1 MQKIRTACFFL
12 VVFLIALTLV
22 LASASCGSNSSM
34 GASQLQ
40 SITVNPP
47 SADAQNY
54 PDGEVPFEATGNYIN
69 PTRKITPQAAAWVA
83 CGQNAPTNDASV
95 NSSGVAQ
102 CASGAKGTY
111 QINAYVMTNCN
122 LITACGGGCTVVGSA
137 QLTCP

>member
-1 MQKIRTACFFL
+1 MQKTRITCSFL
-12 VVFLIALTLV
+12 AVFLTALT
-22 LASASCGSNSSM
+22 AASCGSNSSM
-34 GASQLQ
+34 GSSQLQ
-40 SITVNPP
+40 SIAVNPP
-47 SADAQNY
+47 AADAENY
-54 PDGEVPFEATGNYIN
+54 PDGEVPFVATGNYIN
-69 PTRKITPQAAAWVA
+69 PSHKATPLTANWVA
-83 CGQNAPTNDASV
+83 CQQSAATSDVTV